1 MREKIEIPVNEALPM
16 LAEMI
21 KLKYVTDELGRSSG
35 WIYQKMHYKQ
45 VKTTSKGFNESD
57 ISSLNEVFERIG
69 EKLLRTQI
77 SEFPNWDDDT
87 YSEGETIPE
96 QLKSLSKVINMSY
109 IYVGKLG
116 KDTDWFSCRIS
127 TPKRYRFNEEH
138 IMLINLGILEIG
150 KKLLSIKVTL

>member
-45 VKTTSKGFNESD
+45 VKTRSKGFNESD

-138 IMLINLGILEIG
+138 IMLINLAILEIG

>member
-45 VKTTSKGFNESD
+45 VKTRSKGFNESD

-109 IYVGKLG
+109 IYVGKMG

>member
-21 KLKYVTDELGRSSG
+21 KLKYVTDELGRSYS
-35 WIYQKMHYKQ
+35 WIYHKMHYKHL
-45 VKTTSKGFNESD
+45 KTTSKGFNESD

-96 QLKSLSKVINMSY
+96 QLKSLSEVINMPY
-109 IYVGKLG
+109 IYIGKLG
-116 KDTDWFSCRIS
+116 KDKDWFSCRIS
-127 TPKRYRFNEEH
+127 TPQRYRFNEEH
-138 IMLINLGILEIG
+138 IMLINLAILEIG

>member
-45 VKTTSKGFNESD
+45 VKTRSKGFNESD

-109 IYVGKLG
+109 IYVGKMG

-127 TPKRYRFNEEH
+127 TPKRYRFKEEH
-138 IMLINLGILEIG
+138 IMLINLAILEIG

>member
-21 KLKYVTDELGRSSG
+21 KLKYVTDELGKSYS
-35 WIYQKMHYKQ
+35 WIYQKMHYKHL
-45 VKTTSKGFNESD
+45 KTTSKGFNESD
-57 ISSLNEVFERIG
+57 INSLNEVFERIG

-96 QLKSLSKVINMSY
+96 QLKSLSKVINMPY
-109 IYVGKLG
+109 IYVGKFG
-116 KDTDWFSCRIS
+116 KSKIWFSNRIS
-127 TPKRYRFNEEH
+127 DPKRYRFKEEH
-138 IMLINLGILEIG
+138 IMLINLAILEIG
-150 KKLLSIKVTL
+150 KKLLSIKVIL

>member
-1 MREKIEIPVNEALPM
+1 MREKIEIPVNEALLM

-45 VKTTSKGFNESD
+45 VKTRSKGFNESD

-116 KDTDWFSCRIS
+116 KDANWFSQRIA
-127 TPKRYRFNEEH
+127 TPDKYRFKEEH
-138 IMLINLGILEIG
+138 IMLINLAILEIG

>member
-45 VKTTSKGFNESD
+45 VKTRSKGFNESD

-96 QLKSLSKVINMSY
+96 QLKSLSEVINMPY
-109 IYVGKLG
+109 IYIGKLG
-116 KDTDWFSCRIS
+116 KDKDWFSCRIS
-127 TPKRYRFNEEH
+127 TPQRYRFNEEH
-138 IMLINLGILEIG
+138 IMLINLAILEIG